1 MRLLGSYGDNE
12 GYYYVV
18 TSVLYFNWL
27 FHYLGHGGQATDGGV
42 VTAGYMKNYRNY
54 YYTVDSGYRSTGTV
68 YAEAFKWTTGIV
80 TVTALAGTF
89 PTILQRKGYD
99 NRTPMGSGAVQLVS
113 PMLTKWVGAGTSST
127 AAIGIMKVS
136 FAPEPSEWM
145 LLASGVSMLGL
156 MAWWRGSRRS

>member
-1 MRLLGSYGDNE
+1 
-12 GYYYVV
+12 
-18 TSVLYFNWL
+18 
-27 FHYLGHGGQATDGGV
+27 
-42 VTAGYMKNYRNY
+42 MKNYRNY
-54 YYTVDSGYRSTGTV
+54 YYTADSGYRSTGTV

-156 MAWWRGSRRS
+156 LAWLRRRRR